1 MGKLKDMLI
10 QVQEHIEAGE
20 LTFQQI
26 ADKFGLKYEDVLTVY
41 EQMMSYIQDNDYVDS
56 YDFDYEE

>member
-1 MGKLKDMLI
+1 MGKIKDMLI
-10 QVQEHIEAGE
+10 QVEEHIEAGE

-26 ADKFGLKYEDVLTVY
+26 ADKFGLQYGDVLTVY

-56 YDFDYEE
+56 YDYEE